1 MSIKVTTTASPT
13 VRIRVGQAA
22 ATKIVASSSLTSGN
36 LSSIN
41 DINTGSRGLSNSGP
55 GQSNPTFTGSTTA
68 NSILMYNTVTGQY
81 EHVSPFMVVDMADS
95 VQDQAQDA
103 GTW

>member
-1 MSIKVTTTASPT
+1 MSIKVSVNPPATIK
-13 VRIRVGQAA
+13 VRVGQAQ
-22 ATKIVASSSLTSGN
+22 ATKVVSSSSLTSGN

-41 DINTGSRGLSNSGP
+41 DISTGSRGLTNSGP
-55 GQSNPTFTGSTTA
+55 GESNPTFTGSTTA
-68 NSILMYNTVTGQY
+68 NTILMYNTTTNQY
-81 EHVSPFMVVDMADS
+81 EHVSPYMIVDMADS

>member
-1 MSIKVTTTASPT
+1 MSIKITTNPVPT
-13 VRIRVGQAA
+13 IRVRVGQAA
-22 ATKIVASSSLTSGN
+22 ATKIVSSSSLTSGN

>member
-1 MSIKVTTTASPT
+1 MSIKISVNPPAQIK
-13 VRIRVGQAA
+13 VRVGQAQ
-22 ATKIVASSSLTSGN
+22 ATKIVSSSSLTSGN

-55 GQSNPTFTGSTTA
+55 GQTNPTFTGSPTA
-68 NSILMYNTVTGQY
+68 NSILMYNTTTGQY

>member
-1 MSIKVTTTASPT
+1 MSIKVSTTASPT
-13 VRIRVGQAA
+13 IKVRVGQAA

-41 DINTGSRGLSNSGP
+41 DINTSGRGVSNSGP
-55 GQSNPTFTGSTTA
+55 GQSNPTFSGSPTA
-68 NSILMYNTVTGQY
+68 NSILMYNTNTNQY
-81 EHVSPFMVVDMADS
+81 EHVSPYMIVDMADS

>member
-41 DINTGSRGLSNSGP
+41 DIDTGSRGISNSGP
-55 GQSNPTFTGSTTA
+55 GQSNPTFSGSPTA
-68 NSILMYNTVTGQY
+68 NSILMYNTNTNQY
-81 EHVSPFMVVDMADS
+81 EHVSPYMIVDMADS

>member
-1 MSIKVTTTASPT
+1 MSIKISVPASPT
-13 VRIRVGQAA
+13 IKVRVGQAS
-22 ATKIVASSSLTSGN
+22 ATKVVSSSSLTSGN

-41 DINTGSRGLSNSGP
+41 DISTGSRGLSNSGP
-55 GQSNPTFTGSTTA
+55 GESNPTFTGSTTA
-68 NSILMYNTVTGQY
+68 NTILMYNTSTGSY
-81 EHVSPFMVVDMADS
+81 EHVSPYMVVDMADS